1 MKTVDD
7 ILLLGNPILN
17 QISIPVEKHEL
28 NLLVDWVNDLHSA
41 MMDIRAKYD
50 FGRGIA
56 APQLGI
62 SKRLIYLNLDQ
73 AYVLINPEI
82 TEKSE
87 ELFELWDDCM
97 SFPNLLVRVKRHKKI
112 KLTFLDENWNEQSWE
127 AENDLA
133 ELIQHEY
140 DHLDGILATERAID
154 LNSFRWKK

>member
-1 MKTVDD
+1 MKTVND

-17 QISIPVEKHEL
+17 QISIPVEKREL

-41 MMDIRAKYD
+41 MMNIRAKYD

-73 AYVLINPEI
+73 PYVLINPKI

-154 LNSFRWKK
+154 LNSFQWIK